1 MRVCECLRLCC
12 VIRKKTYNLERMEY
26 QVEKHIRM
34 NKKIYIYILGAD
46 RVDELGAFRSLYDV
60 YGESGRS
67 AFAGSLLEGLALA
80 HPLAIDFT
88 FSVSSSAGGSL
99 LEGMAARSCSIGS
112 SGAVV
117 SAITSTTLQ

>member
-46 RVDELGAFRSLYDV
+46 RVDELGAFRSLY
-60 YGESGRS
+60 
-67 AFAGSLLEGLALA
+67 
-80 HPLAIDFT
+80 
-88 FSVSSSAGGSL
+88 
-99 LEGMAARSCSIGS
+99 
-112 SGAVV
+112 
-117 SAITSTTLQ
+117 LQQDQIKIADLIISKIKEIK